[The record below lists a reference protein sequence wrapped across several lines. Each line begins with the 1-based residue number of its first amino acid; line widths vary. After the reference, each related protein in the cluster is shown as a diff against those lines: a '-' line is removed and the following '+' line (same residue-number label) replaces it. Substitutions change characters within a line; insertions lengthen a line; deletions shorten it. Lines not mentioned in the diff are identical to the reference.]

1 MYPSQSPPLNDEYRE
16 RDVVPLVA
24 KKRPTTEEARS
35 GGPARDL
42 DAGSDQRIRTRRVEP
57 SIRSP
62 RPAGFKNDQV
72 ASARP
77 SIGRRIFRTIARF
90 FVAVLIG
97 VGATLGWQSH
107 GDEAKEMVRTRAP
120 WLGWLLPVS
129 TTETP
134 AAAATSSELVQHLE
148 PMARNLAVVRRS
160 VEELAAK
167 QEQMAQNIAI
177 LREVEQDI
185 RQKMSWPPYGAVS
198 IPPHTPSQPAA
209 HPSGPQSSSVPPPPA
224 ARPPLLSR

>member
-1 MYPSQSPPLNDEYRE
+1 MSSLLWRRKGRQPKKLGLAGLRAIWMPDPISAFGHGGWSRRSVLLAPP
-16 RDVVPLVA
+16 A
-24 KKRPTTEEARS
+24 S
-35 GGPARDL
+35 
-42 DAGSDQRIRTRRVEP
+42 RT
-57 SIRSP
+57 IRSRAP
-62 RPAGFKNDQV
+62 
-72 ASARP
+72 
-77 SIGRRIFRTIARF
+77 GRRLAGEYFAPLPG

-167 QEQMAQNIAI
+167 QEQMAQNIAT

-224 ARPPLLSR
+224 ARPPLFSR

>member
-1 MYPSQSPPLNDEYRE
+1 MYPSQSPPLNDQYLE

-24 KKRPTTEEARS
+24 KEWPTAEEARS
-35 GGPARDL
+35 GGPTRDL

-57 SIRSP
+57 SIRSD
-62 RPAGFKNDQV
+62 RPSGFKNDND

-129 TTETP
+129 TP
-134 AAAATSSELVQHLE
+134 AAAATSSELVQHLV

-209 HPSGPQSSSVPPPPA
+209 HPSGPQSSSVLPPPA